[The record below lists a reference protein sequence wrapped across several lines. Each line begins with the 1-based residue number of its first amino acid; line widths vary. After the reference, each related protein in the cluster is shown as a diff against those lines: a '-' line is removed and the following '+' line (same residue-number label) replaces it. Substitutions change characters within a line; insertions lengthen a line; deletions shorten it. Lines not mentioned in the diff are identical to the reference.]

1 MSDRERYKSYLL
13 HLLSDRN
20 ADEAGATGGDISGT
34 TASPGGEALRES
46 FRRTLEALAANAHL
60 QYGSRTVEGL
70 AELVADEVADR
81 LDRARQFIDS
91 QNPFRVE
98 RDLWNRC
105 SAFDDEAFAAHWVQ
119 LRPWLE
125 KRYTDKELSLS
136 FYDAELRSAAPIE
149 YGYVRQ
155 EFLSEWDRALM
166 RREITWELE
175 ILSRVRQQ
183 IEYTAGNRIKGFYGS
198 DFSPVELSLHWS
210 LEPGQWQRQKS
221 DLLQTYAALCRKNP
235 SIHTLLDALGRK
247 GGTRNDK
254 ECGYKERYSSSL
266 SRFVR
271 ASRSDIE
278 GVGESDRLDALLPTE
293 LALLGEPLLER
304 QFYRKYV
311 ERRLQTFDFR
321 SHEPVREHA
330 ATPHIATAPAGPYIV
345 CLDTSGSM
353 YGKPEEVAKAICYGL
368 LLRSR
373 EERRACYLIS
383 FSLHVEVLDLADW
396 EGQQAR
402 ITDFLAHSF
411 CGGTD
416 LTPAIDEA
424 LRMLRSDTYRLADVL
439 VISDFELDDFP
450 EKTSAAISEVQSFNV
465 RFHVLQIGRGGN
477 ESTLR
482 HFDVRWE
489 YNHRNHRIVQREKSY
504 FTK

>member
-13 HLLSDRN
+13 QLLSDRGN
-20 ADEAGATGGDISGT
+20 SAAGAAGGNASG
-34 TASPGGEALRES
+34 AADSGGETLRES

-60 QYGSRTVEGL
+60 QYGSHTVEGL
-70 AELVADEVADR
+70 AELVAEEVADR
-81 LDRARQFIDS
+81 LDRARQFIDTQS
-91 QNPFRVE
+91 PFRVE
-98 RDLWNRC
+98 RDLWSRC
-105 SAFDDEAFAAHWVQ
+105 SAFDDEAFAAHWTQ

-125 KRYTDKELSLS
+125 KRYTDGELSLS

-149 YGYVRQ
+149 YGYIRQ

-235 SIHTLLDALGRK
+235 TIHTLLDALGRK
-247 GGTRNDK
+247 SGAGNDK
-254 ECGYKERYSSSL
+254 ECGYEERYRSSL
-266 SRFVR
+266 CRFVR

-321 SHEPVREHA
+321 SHEPVQEHA

-424 LRMLRSDTYRLADVL
+424 LRMLRSDIYRLADVL

-450 EKTSAAISEVQSFNV
+450 AETAAAISEVQSRNV
-465 RFHVLQIGRGGN
+465 RFHALQIGRSGN
-477 ESTLR
+477 ESALQ
-482 HFDVRWE
+482 HFDIRWE
-489 YNHRNHRIVQREKSY
+489 YSHRNHRIIRRENPDMEQ
-504 FTK
+504 

>member
-20 ADEAGATGGDISGT
+20 TDEAGATGGDISGT
-34 TASPGGEALRES
+34 AASPGGEALRES

-105 SAFDDEAFAAHWVQ
+105 SAFDDEEFAAHWAQ

-125 KRYTDKELSLS
+125 KRYTDEELSLT
-136 FYDAELRSAAPIE
+136 FYDVELRSAAPIE

-166 RREITWELE
+166 RREIAWELE

-235 SIHTLLDALGRK
+235 TIHTLLDALGRK
-247 GGTRNDK
+247 GGTGNDK
-254 ECGYKERYSSSL
+254 ECGYEERYRSSL

-330 ATPHIATAPAGPYIV
+330 ATPHIATAPAGPYII

-396 EGQQAR
+396 EGQQAH
-402 ITDFLAHSF
+402 IIDFLAHSF

-424 LRMLRSDTYRLADVL
+424 LRMLRSDIYRQADVL

-450 EKTSAAISEVQSFNV
+450 EKTSAAISEVQSRNV
-465 RFHVLQIGRGGN
+465 RFHALQIGRGGN

>member
-210 LEPGQWQRQKS
+210 LEPAEVRS
-221 DLLQTYAALCRKNP
+221 VADLCCPMPEESLDSHAARR
-235 SIHTLLDALGRK
+235 TRTQGR
-247 GGTRNDK
+247 
-254 ECGYKERYSSSL
+254 YKERQ
-266 SRFVR
+266 RM
-271 ASRSDIE
+271 
-278 GVGESDRLDALLPTE
+278 
-293 LALLGEPLLER
+293 
-304 QFYRKYV
+304 
-311 ERRLQTFDFR
+311 RLQGT
-321 SHEPVREHA
+321 
-330 ATPHIATAPAGPYIV
+330 
-345 CLDTSGSM
+345 L
-353 YGKPEEVAKAICYGL
+353 
-368 LLRSR
+368 
-373 EERRACYLIS
+373 
-383 FSLHVEVLDLADW
+383 
-396 EGQQAR
+396 QQFA
-402 ITDFLAHSF
+402 
-411 CGGTD
+411 
-416 LTPAIDEA
+416 
-424 LRMLRSDTYRLADVL
+424 
-439 VISDFELDDFP
+439 
-450 EKTSAAISEVQSFNV
+450 
-465 RFHVLQIGRGGN
+465 
-477 ESTLR
+477 
-482 HFDVRWE
+482 
-489 YNHRNHRIVQREKSY
+489 
-504 FTK
+504 

>member
-183 IEYTAGNRIKGFYGS
+183 IEYTAGNRIKGFTEAIFTRGAE
-198 DFSPVELSLHWS
+198 PP
-210 LEPGQWQRQKS
+210 LEPRTGAVATAEVRS
-221 DLLQTYAALCRKNP
+221 VADLCCPMPEESLDSHAARR
-235 SIHTLLDALGRK
+235 TRTQGR
-247 GGTRNDK
+247 
-254 ECGYKERYSSSL
+254 YKERQ
-266 SRFVR
+266 RM
-271 ASRSDIE
+271 
-278 GVGESDRLDALLPTE
+278 
-293 LALLGEPLLER
+293 
-304 QFYRKYV
+304 
-311 ERRLQTFDFR
+311 RLQGT
-321 SHEPVREHA
+321 
-330 ATPHIATAPAGPYIV
+330 
-345 CLDTSGSM
+345 L
-353 YGKPEEVAKAICYGL
+353 
-368 LLRSR
+368 
-373 EERRACYLIS
+373 
-383 FSLHVEVLDLADW
+383 
-396 EGQQAR
+396 QQFA
-402 ITDFLAHSF
+402 
-411 CGGTD
+411 
-416 LTPAIDEA
+416 
-424 LRMLRSDTYRLADVL
+424 
-439 VISDFELDDFP
+439 
-450 EKTSAAISEVQSFNV
+450 
-465 RFHVLQIGRGGN
+465 
-477 ESTLR
+477 
-482 HFDVRWE
+482 
-489 YNHRNHRIVQREKSY
+489 
-504 FTK
+504 

>member
-20 ADEAGATGGDISGT
+20 ADEAGATGGDIFGT
-34 TASPGGEALRES
+34 AASPGGEALRES

-70 AELVADEVADR
+70 AELVADEVAGR

-105 SAFDDEAFAAHWVQ
+105 SAFDDEEFAAHWAQ

-125 KRYTDKELSLS
+125 KRYTDGELSLS
-136 FYDAELRSAAPIE
+136 FYDAKLRSAAPIE

-175 ILSRVRQQ
+175 ILSRIRQQ
-183 IEYTAGNRIKGFYGS
+183 IEYTAGNRIKGFYRS

-210 LEPGQWQRQKS
+210 LEPGQWQQQKS

-235 SIHTLLDALGRK
+235 TIHTLLDALGRK
-247 GGTRNDK
+247 GGTGNDK
-254 ECGYKERYSSSL
+254 ECGYEERYRSSL

-271 ASRSDIE
+271 ASRSD
-278 GVGESDRLDALLPTE
+278 
-293 LALLGEPLLER
+293 
-304 QFYRKYV
+304 
-311 ERRLQTFDFR
+311 
-321 SHEPVREHA
+321 
-330 ATPHIATAPAGPYIV
+330 
-345 CLDTSGSM
+345 
-353 YGKPEEVAKAICYGL
+353 
-368 LLRSR
+368 
-373 EERRACYLIS
+373 
-383 FSLHVEVLDLADW
+383 
-396 EGQQAR
+396 
-402 ITDFLAHSF
+402 
-411 CGGTD
+411 
-416 LTPAIDEA
+416 IDEA

-450 EKTSAAISEVQSFNV
+450 EKTSAAISEVQSRNV
-465 RFHVLQIGRGGN
+465 RFHALQIGRGGN
-477 ESTLR
+477 ESALR
-482 HFDVRWE
+482 LFDVLWE

>member
-1 MSDRERYKSYLL
+1 MLTC
-13 HLLSDRN
+13 N
-20 ADEAGATGGDISGT
+20 TAAG
-34 TASPGGEALRES
+34 
-46 FRRTLEALAANAHL
+46 
-60 QYGSRTVEGL
+60 TVEGL

-465 RFHVLQIGRGGN
+465 RFHALQIGRGGN